1 MSKKC
6 PIAFRRRSK
15 YLEINTFAFRFKA
28 LKMLFYFKIFTAI
41 IVVAVLKYALH
52 QTILNLEYQL

>member
-1 MSKKC
+1 MSKC

-15 YLEINTFAFRFKA
+15 YLEILNTFAFRFKA
-28 LKMLFYFKIFTAI
+28 LKMLFYFQNITAI